1 MEHLTGGLI
10 KAGFHEVVVNDA
22 TLKVVERRKQEFPD
36 RPLVRISSTFFYHL
50 SSDYLLSPNEI
61 LAEQARK
68 IRAAQFELGRDE
80 GEEVQYPA
88 MKVGQ
93 QVQK

>member
-1 MEHLTGGLI
+1 LTGGLI

-22 TLKVVERRKQEFPD
+22 TLNVVERRKKECPE
-36 RPLVRISSTFFYHL
+36 RPLIRISSTFFYHL

-68 IRAAQFELGRDE
+68 IRANQFQLGRDE
-80 GEEVQYPA
+80 GAEVEYPP